1 MSRVMHCIS
10 SLAVGGVETC
20 VLDMFK
26 HFAANRPRHEHVL
39 CAFRGGKLAETHLPA
54 VREAGFETHVLHRP
68 SRYSFAFCRE
78 FKTAVDRVEPDII
91 QAYNPTAGL
100 WVRVLSGKRK
110 GVPIIVH
117 CGGVG
122 GLRWRWRMIERV
134 ILPRTGAFVFNS
146 QSTRAIWESFL
157 RPRVPTR
164 VVYNGV
170 TFADAAVRDSVERL
184 PASPFVLLTVCRVVP
199 VKALHTQLEA
209 VRILHDRGQDD
220 VRLIVVGDGPI
231 RGDLAEKARSLGLA
245 EAVAFTGYQ
254 PDPRVYHARAHVYL
268 CTSYNE
274 TFSMTL
280 AEAMFHRLVCIAAS
294 AGGPSEIIED
304 GRSGFLLPCTE
315 PLPSESSGRLPVG
328 QELPPIVYDHQSD
341 SLRPPLGVNPT
352 ELADRIADVRERFG
366 ELGGMRE
373 AARRRIVE
381 RFSVARYCDAL
392 EDLYDEMSGHR

>member
-26 HFAANRPRHEHVL
+26 HFAGHTPRHEHIL
-39 CAFRGGKLAETHLPA
+39 CAFKGGKLAETHLPA
-54 VREAGFETHVLHRP
+54 IRAAGFETHVLHRP

-78 FKTAVDRVEPDII
+78 LRATVDRVKPDVI
-91 QAYNPTAGL
+91 QAYNPTAAL
-100 WVRVLSGKRK
+100 WVRVLVGKRK
-110 GVPIIVH
+110 GVSIIVH

-122 GLRWRWRMIERV
+122 GLRWKWRTIERT
-134 ILPRTGAFVFNS
+134 ILPRTNAFVFNS

-170 TFADAAVRDSVERL
+170 TFEDTSDVRAVEVL
-184 PASPFVLLTVCRVVP
+184 PASPFALLTVCRVVP

-209 VRILHDRGQDD
+209 LRILHDRGQDD
-220 VRLIVVGDGPI
+220 VRLIVVGDGPT
-231 RGDLAEKARSLGLA
+231 RRDLEGRARSLGFA
-245 EAVAFTGYQ
+245 DAVTFAGYQ
-254 PDPRVYHARAHVYL
+254 PDPRVYHRQAHVYL

-280 AEAMFHRLVCIAAS
+280 AEAMYNGMVCIAAS

-304 GRSGFLLPCTE
+304 GQSGFLLPCTE
-315 PLPSESSGRLPVG
+315 PLPPEFCGKLPVG
-328 QELPPIVYDHQSD
+328 QSLPALAYDNRSGR
-341 SLRPPLGVNPT
+341 LGPPLGVDPGA
-352 ELADRIADVRERFG
+352 LADTIADVRERFD
-366 ELGGMRE
+366 ELGGMRD
-373 AARRRIVE
+373 AAHARIVE
-381 RFSVARYCDAL
+381 HFSVERYCRSL
-392 EDLYDEMSGHR
+392 EDLYDEMAGQP